1 MCEIYLDGFSDLKTF
16 KVKKKKLRWHS
27 FLHTLLNSKVKAWML
42 IQLRYFPE
50 ISGNAN
56 YTDLIP

>member
-1 MCEIYLDGFSDLKTF
+1 MYEIYLDGFSDLKTF
-16 KVKKKKLRWHS
+16 RLRWHS
-27 FLHTLLNSKVKAWML
+27 FLHTLRNSKVKAWML